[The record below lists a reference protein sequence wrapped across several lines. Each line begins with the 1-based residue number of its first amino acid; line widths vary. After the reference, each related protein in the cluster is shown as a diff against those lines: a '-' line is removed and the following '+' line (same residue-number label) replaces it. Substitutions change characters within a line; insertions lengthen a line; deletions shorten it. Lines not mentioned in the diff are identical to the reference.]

1 MTARGEKNGKLKEGE
16 RENKEDLVKE
26 EKPDEIRIPLTKFPL
41 LRRQSS
47 NRCDLCIWS
56 KAVRENIRTTLIA
69 YHIRAEEY

>member
-47 NRCDLCIWS
+47 NVVICAF
-56 KAVRENIRTTLIA
+56 AVRENIRTTLIA
-69 YHIRAEEY
+69 YHIRAKEY

>member
-47 NRCDLCIWS
+47 NVVICAFGRKLFAKIF
-56 KAVRENIRTTLIA
+56 EQL
-69 YHIRAEEY
+69 